1 MSEAGN
7 RKLGKEIGLMMLTPR
22 TDTWRVQSEKGEI
35 PLHSLSANGI
45 ATAPRT
51 GWDSNPRY
59 AINVHTLSRRAP

>member
-1 MSEAGN
+1 MSETGN

-22 TDTWRVQSEKGEI
+22 TDTWTVQSEKEEI

-45 ATAPRT
+45 TTAPRT